1 MTNAGTIA
9 DFHAADYSSSFKLK
23 QKITGVAGVDGTKNV
38 EILVPLKY
46 LSKFWRGLQIPLMNC
61 EIELILTWSQK
72 YVLSN
77 DTKTTRVA
85 IRDANIFCS
94 ICNFI
99 KSR

>member
-23 QKITGVAGVDGTKNV
+23 RKITGVTGVDGTKNF

-61 EIELILTWSQK
+61 EIELILTWSEK

-85 IRDANIFCS
+85 IRDTKIFCS